1 MAQGSTPDRQRGAS
15 SVVTGRLSHRIQP
28 PDPDRLGPSEDRGRR
43 WHARPGV
50 RSRRIGP
57 MESAGSGGL
66 EWEGQDCDPTFN
78 SPDALIY
85 AIAALAA
92 IGILMLWLRR
102 KRKTQDAL

>member
-1 MAQGSTPDRQRGAS
+1 MARTPGSSITTHRAHGIRWLGRTRVGRAGAATP
-15 SVVTGRLSHRIQP
+15 
-28 PDPDRLGPSEDRGRR
+28 
-43 WHARPGV
+43 
-50 RSRRIGP
+50 RS
-57 MESAGSGGL
+57 
-66 EWEGQDCDPTFN
+66 T